1 MCVLWSDGQV
11 SVSALLVCCVR
22 GRVCVCMRVCE
33 CMSVCSVVR
42 WTGLG
47 LSAARVLCS
56 WAVSCDARVW
66 SRLLDCG
73 GIRDFRGLME
83 TDGLPAVD

>member
-1 MCVLWSDGQV
+1 MSVCSVVRWTGL
-11 SVSALLVCCVR
+11 VSALLVCCVR
-22 GRVCVCMRVCE
+22 GRVCVCMRVSECVCVYMRVCE

-56 WAVSCDARVW
+56 WESVCVYESV
-66 SRLLDCG
+66 
-73 GIRDFRGLME
+73 
-83 TDGLPAVD
+83 

>member
-1 MCVLWSDGQV
+1 MSECVS
-11 SVSALLVCCVR
+11 
-22 GRVCVCMRVCE
+22 VCVCMRVCE

-56 WAVSCDARVW
+56 WESVCVYESV
-66 SRLLDCG
+66 
-73 GIRDFRGLME
+73 
-83 TDGLPAVD
+83 